1 MVFRSCGEMRR
12 WTGRRGGER
21 QAVKRVRFRAGE
33 RRSRPT
39 CAPPTSLLICFIV
52 AGLGFLLP
60 FVTLSCSGQRLVTVT
75 GVQLVTGVDVGS
87 HGSPSDARA
96 AFALGM
102 CVLGVLLLKAA
113 GTAGR
118 IPAAL
123 AGAAGAI
130 ALLSFKTTL
139 DDEVLRQ
146 GHGVIRVQYEFGYYL
161 VLVALASAAAAGF
174 WNPVPH
180 ALPGAIASKG
190 VDKSV

>member
-1 MVFRSCGEMRR
+1 MCAANVF
-12 WTGRRGGER
+12 
-21 QAVKRVRFRAGE
+21 AH
-33 RRSRPT
+33 
-39 CAPPTSLLICFIV
+39 LFIV

-113 GTAGR
+113 GTARR

-161 VLVALASAAAAGF
+161 ALVALASAAAAGF

-190 VDKSV
+190 VDKLV